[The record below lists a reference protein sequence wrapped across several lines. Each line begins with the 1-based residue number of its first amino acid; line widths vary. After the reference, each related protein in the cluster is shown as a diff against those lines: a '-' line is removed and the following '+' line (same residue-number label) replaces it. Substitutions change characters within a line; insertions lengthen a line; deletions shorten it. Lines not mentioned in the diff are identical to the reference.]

1 MFSPNFQYLI
11 YKQQEREYMQEAQ
24 KLSLIRA
31 AKKQSNGSPRHIFHL
46 AQRFV
51 EKLSGF
57 VQSVIP
63 AKTIGAGARCSCV

>member
-11 YKQQEREYMQEAQ
+11 YKQQEQEYMQEAQ

-31 AKKQSNGSPRHIFHL
+31 AKKQTNREPRQILQL
-46 AQRFV
+46 AQRFG
-51 EKLSGF
+51 EKLVSL

-63 AKTIGAGARCSCV
+63 VKTIGAGARCSCG